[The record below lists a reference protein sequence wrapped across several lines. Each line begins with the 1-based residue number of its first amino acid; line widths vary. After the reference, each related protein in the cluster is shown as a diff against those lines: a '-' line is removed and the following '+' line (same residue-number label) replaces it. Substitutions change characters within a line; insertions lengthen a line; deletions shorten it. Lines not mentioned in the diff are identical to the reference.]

1 MYCFIIQSK
10 LMIGN
15 SWRKYS
21 NSSIRKNL
29 ISKSILL
36 IIIGAFLFDGI
47 VLSSILFLQYVT
59 REGLGENVKW
69 VDVNRA
75 SSLEGYLD

>member
-29 ISKSILL
+29 ISKPMLF

-47 VLSSILFLQYVT
+47 VLYYLAFYSDSMLLGRGSVKMLS
-59 REGLGENVKW
+59 GLMSTEH
-69 VDVNRA
+69 
-75 SSLEGYLD
+75 LH